1 MSATSNEKVRVDEK
15 IKDVDLAYIED
26 AGQESAVADSSGRL
40 DPEVA
45 KYATTEVIEIDEV
58 TNRRLRRMIDRRILP
73 IMVISYFLQALDKG
87 TLSFSSIMGLPQ
99 DTSLVGQQVCTLNKL
114 TARK

>member
-1 MSATSNEKVRVDEK
+1 MSATANEKVHVDEK

-26 AGQESAVADSSGRL
+26 AGQESAVAGSSGRL

-73 IMVISYFLQALDKG
+73 IMVISYFIQALDKG